1 MEVVEFNK
9 KIQET
14 FVIIATWPEW
24 LQNIVLEDIAAAID
38 NRVRTMDLIQRHSL
52 VTKKD

>member
-1 MEVVEFNK
+1 MDVPEFNK

-14 FVIIATWPEW
+14 FVVVATWPEW
-24 LQNIVLEDIAAAID
+24 LQAIVLEDILAAVE
-38 NRVRTMDLIQRHSL
+38 NRVRTMDLIQQHSL